1 LDLFIK
7 RALPTEY
14 EWLNQLFKVYEK
26 RNVNSPR
33 LFLGAKLKNKHRLRM
48 LQDKRVESRVLR
60 KLLIDGE
67 PSKAVPTGPNPI
79 LENKVFL

>member
-1 LDLFIK
+1 
-7 RALPTEY
+7 
-14 EWLNQLFKVYEK
+14 
-26 RNVNSPR
+26 VNLLR
-33 LFLGAKLKNKHRLRM
+33 LFVGCATLEKVIVLEL

>member
-1 LDLFIK
+1 M
-7 RALPTEY
+7 E
-14 EWLNQLFKVYEK
+14 KVIVLE
-26 RNVNSPR
+26 
-33 LFLGAKLKNKHRLRM
+33 L

>member
-1 LDLFIK
+1 
-7 RALPTEY
+7 
-14 EWLNQLFKVYEK
+14 
-26 RNVNSPR
+26 
-33 LFLGAKLKNKHRLRM
+33 M

-79 LENKVFL
+79 LENKAFL